1 MSSSSSDWGDNA
13 TPRQRALYV
22 SRARSPEGGV
32 GRESKCGAGGVFFFF
47 IICTPHLRK
56 ANVSDVR
63 SCLNR
68 ADNLSIIFSNDRCIC
83 QRPCRCREDH
93 SRGYVRH
100 ERVLVTY
107 LQPGSVGVYTCMHA
121 TYTLS
126 HSASPPRSVAHHQ
139 RGGKN
144 TIRVQKVQEGRAE
157 PRTPSL
163 TLFSSSPNTG
173 SVNGGGEAH
182 TCLAP

>member
-1 MSSSSSDWGDNA
+1 MGDNV
-13 TPRQRALYV
+13 LYLE
-22 SRARSPEGGV
+22 SDSLRNRSAHPNLEREVLTTV
-32 GRESKCGAGGVFFFF
+32 GRESKCWAGGVFFY

-144 TIRVQKVQEGRAE
+144 TIRVQKLQEGRAE
-157 PRTPSL
+157 PHTPSL